1 MIKPLLD
8 SSTVDWKQ
16 ASDWHANKSRI
27 NHHRPPRFLLFC
39 VLKKCINAS
48 AVRGLWKLKK
58 LATCKEFGKFVD
70 CGIRNPGKIVLVVS
84 QILGFGIRNIA
95 QWIRNPTNDW
105 TPESMFQSLES
116 RTWIRNPRHGIQN
129 PRLSWILLLKA
140 KKPDSTQ
147 LLNTSNFI
155 GSP

>member
-58 LATCKEFGKFVD
+58 LATCKEFGKFVA
-70 CGIRNPGKIVLVVS
+70 CGIRNPGKTVLVVS
-84 QILGFGIRNIA
+84 EILGFDIRNIA
-95 QWIRNPTNDW
+95 QWIHNPPNDW
-105 TPESMFQSLES
+105 TPESCFKAWNPEPESGIHGMES
-116 RTWIRNPRHGIQN
+116 RIQDCLEFSYLRRKN
-129 PRLSWILLLKA
+129 QIVRS
-140 KKPDSTQ
+140 S
-147 LLNTSNFI
+147 
-155 GSP
+155 